1 MEKNTE
7 FREWNEGKEKK
18 LFEQTTTKNFFLS
31 DCYMRTL
38 NYQDKQ
44 PCFSKST
51 EKGLHFPFFSI
62 FQILLPSALS
72 KEADTNYLSTSL
84 SPHPFFCQFWK
95 ASPTSSSSWTQF
107 HLFPSPAISCLLA
120 QNPSDKPTEEKP
132 YRRQWKETRKES
144 KPLTSSSG
152 SAEPQ
157 PARRRSEEE
166 KDSCF

>member
-1 MEKNTE
+1 MKV
-7 FREWNEGKEKK
+7 RKK
-18 LFEQTTTKNFFLS
+18 SCLS
-31 DCYMRTL
+31 
-38 NYQDKQ
+38 KQ
-44 PCFSKST
+44 PPRIFFFQTVTWEHWISKINNPVFQNPLRRDFTS
-51 EKGLHFPFFSI
+51 PFFSI

-107 HLFPSPAISCLLA
+107 HLFHSPAISCLLA